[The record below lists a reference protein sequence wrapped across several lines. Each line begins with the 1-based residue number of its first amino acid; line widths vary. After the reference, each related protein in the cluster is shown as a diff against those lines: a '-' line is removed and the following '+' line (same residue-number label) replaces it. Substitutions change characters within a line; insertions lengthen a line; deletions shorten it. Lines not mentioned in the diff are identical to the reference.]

1 MPPRGGRLFEEP
13 PEGGKP
19 NTVQK
24 PVVSGQSVKISDRTD
39 PIERDAIRLELS
51 CFEIP
56 FVWSL
61 LFVPL
66 IRRVSATHAGTAEPM
81 GVSPPEAV
89 AYQVLVSPPSPSQR
103 PVQDQ
108 RWQCPSHSILAR

>member
-89 AYQVLVSPPSPSQR
+89 AYQVLVSHRPTSASAERMPS
-103 PVQDQ
+103 
-108 RWQCPSHSILAR
+108 C